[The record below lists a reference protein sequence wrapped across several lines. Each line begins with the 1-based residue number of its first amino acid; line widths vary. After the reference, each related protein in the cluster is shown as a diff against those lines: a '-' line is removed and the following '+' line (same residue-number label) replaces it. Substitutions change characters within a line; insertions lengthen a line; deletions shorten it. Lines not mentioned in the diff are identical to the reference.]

1 MNQKFKPFQYV
12 SKRLEPLDRV
22 RYDGFVEFLTPLLE
36 LVAEIVA
43 RE

>member
-12 SKRLEPLDRV
+12 STRLETLDRV
-22 RYDGFVEFLTPLLE
+22 RYDEFVEFLTLLLE